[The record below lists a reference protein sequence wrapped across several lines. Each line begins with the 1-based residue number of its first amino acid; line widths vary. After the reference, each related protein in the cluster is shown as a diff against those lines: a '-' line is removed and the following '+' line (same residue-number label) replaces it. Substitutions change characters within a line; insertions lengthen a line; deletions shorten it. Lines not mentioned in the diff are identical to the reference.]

1 MVKRVPSNA
10 AAVAVGQQG
19 VRGDVGKVQ
28 HRNADGRLDRRRH
41 AMHRV
46 GADQQA
52 FGPGVFQPACG
63 ICKDAAS
70 RIPVIGVLQARDL
83 GELDTPQQQ
92 PGRVQTA
99 QARGNQLVDAL
110 VVVQGGFPA
119 HATDQPDGFHAVQR
133 PNGLKREFSQ
143 VLVGPRQRGR
153 SGDTQHWPIR
163 RHSRGPWSLG

>member
-52 FGPGVFQPACG
+52 FGPGVFQPARG
-63 ICKDAAS
+63 IREDAPG
-70 RIPVIGVLQARDL
+70 RIPVIGVLQARNL

-92 PGRVQTA
+92 PGRVQAA

-119 HATDQPDGFHAVQR
+119 HATDQPDGFHAVQC
-133 PNGLKREFSQ
+133 PM
-143 VLVGPRQRGR
+143 
-153 SGDTQHWPIR
+153 D
-163 RHSRGPWSLG
+163 